1 MEIVNSMEIKQ
12 VCHKI
17 LTLVRDKA
25 REEINPLL
33 IRIQH
38 VIYEMLAH
46 IDKLE
51 SENSD
56 VKKLKYHWSVLY
68 RDGDVLEEMGTL
80 IKNTT
85 PVFIEKEIDFISQ
98 SLVLSAPIVIQSFGR
113 IESLFIITP
122 KFQEMSGLW

>member
-1 MEIVNSMEIKQ
+1 
-12 VCHKI
+12 
-17 LTLVRDKA
+17 
-25 REEINPLL
+25 
-33 IRIQH
+33 
-38 VIYEMLAH
+38 MLAH